1 MFRPTETFC
10 RSLAFIQTHDRIVY
24 PDDLPDELL
33 EAWIDPEAD
42 ERLNE
47 IKLARYAPSEIYR
60 ATPDDQSIPLKV
72 FVYTYDRYCSGSY
85 RERGPERWL
94 DPSAERRYLQFQ
106 FILQTL
112 RYDREHGTAVY
123 SSHIDIFDYG
133 DYERIVREIAED
145 DGHDEVS

>member
-42 ERLNE
+42 DSMGHIAIARLSPT
-47 IKLARYAPSEIYR
+47 RIYT

-112 RYDREHGTAVY
+112 RYDREHGTAIY
-123 SSHIDIFDYG
+123 FPHIDIF

-145 DGHDEVS
+145 DTDEESN

>member
-10 RSLAFIQTHDRIVY
+10 RSLAFIQTHDRIVHAG
-24 PDDLPDELL
+24 DIPDELL

-60 ATPDDQSIPLKV
+60 ATPDDQRIPLKV
-72 FVYTYDRYCSGSY
+72 FVYTYDRYCSGCY

-94 DPSAERRYLQFQ
+94 APSAERRYLQFQ

-112 RYDREHGTAVY
+112 RYDREHGTAIY
-123 SSHIDIFDYG
+123 FPHIDIFDYG

-145 DGHDEVS
+145 DGHDEMS

>member
-42 ERLNE
+42 DSMGHIAIARLSPT
-47 IKLARYAPSEIYR
+47 RIYT

-94 DPSAERRYLQFQ
+94 DPSAERRYL
-106 FILQTL
+106 
-112 RYDREHGTAVY
+112 RYDREHGTAIY
-123 SSHIDIFDYG
+123 FPHIDIFDYG

-145 DGHDEVS
+145 DTDEESN